1 MSEPVKEKH
10 LGRYVLNQRMRRG
23 YTQEVF
29 SVRSGLAAD
38 TIRRLEH
45 GSFSPSLLTLRK
57 VCSGLDIRLTTLFYA
72 LDLGVGEQPAR
83 ELADLISSQPPR
95 VQTAALVMLRELFEL
110 LDGEGGS

>member
-10 LGRYVLNQRMRRG
+10 LGPYLRGLRTRRKF
-23 YTQEVF
+23 TQEML
-29 SVRSGLAAD
+29 SARSGLSSD
-38 TIRRLEH
+38 TIRRLEN
-45 GSFSPSLLTLRK
+45 GSFSPSLVTLQK
-57 VCSGLDIRLTTLFYA
+57 VCSGLDIHFTTLFYA

-95 VQTAALVMLRELFEL
+95 VRSTALAMLRELFEL